1 MIEYILYNTLIY
13 GTIAFLLASRY
24 AYGKFMNLSV
34 LSRVIVGAYATD
46 SFFTDWITIKAVLFC
61 VAMMVVY
68 FVVHRIILTHFTN
81 ELQRDLFWL
90 IFTLG
95 VALFIEN
102 TLNLTFWPAPISSNL
117 FSIWTFLLVVSL
129 ILINILIW
137 YLFEASYIG
146 KLRKGIANAST
157 TIRALWIS
165 VSWWL
170 QWYLRVSLPVL
181 FAIGVLITNHT
192 ALKSADNLFYLI
204 KWIGLMILVG
214 IGNKKYMYLWALL
227 YVSLEYFLFV
237 PLWLPIGYK
246 ETLILCII
254 LLVLMIKPTGL
265 FSIQI
270 RKN

>member
-13 GTIAFLLASRY
+13 GTIAFLLASWY
-24 AYGKFMNLSV
+24 AYGKFVNLSLMSWLIV
-34 LSRVIVGAYATD
+34 LLYVFN
-46 SFFTDWITIKAVLFC
+46 SFLTDWITAKAVLFG

-95 VALFIEN
+95 AALFIEN
-102 TLNLTFWPAPISSNL
+102 MVNLTFWPTPISNDL
-117 FSIWTFLLVVSL
+117 FSIWPSFLVGSL
-129 ILINILIW
+129 IIINILLRHTFESS
-137 YLFEASYIG
+137 YLG
-146 KLRKGIANAST
+146 KLRKGIANSAT
-157 TIRALWIS
+157 TIRALWVS

-170 QWYLRVSLPVL
+170 QWYLRSSVPVL
-181 FAIGVLITNHT
+181 FTLWILITNHT
-192 ALKSADNLFYLI
+192 ALKASDNLFYLI

-214 IGNKKYMYLWALL
+214 IDNKQYMYLWALL
-227 YVSLEYFLFV
+227 YVILEYLLFV
-237 PLWLPIGYK
+237 TFSLPIGYK

-265 FSIQI
+265 FSIYI